1 MLGSSKVRGLT
12 RLTRQRTDLQQS
24 GRFVTI
30 SSVDKPFRA
39 RRRTPF
45 KFLACLSIFLLLVA
59 GCSSSETASSKT
71 SQEGE
76 AVAESAT
83 GRPNILFV
91 LTDDL
96 DYASTQK
103 MPQITSLVAQEG
115 LSFEEA
121 FVSHPM
127 CCPSRATILTGL
139 YDHNHHVLGNGPT
152 HGGFQK
158 FVSEGHE
165 ENAIAVHLKEEGGYR
180 TAFFGKYLNQYPNQ
194 DEPPIPHDPTHVPPG
209 WDEWYAKMADERG
222 ERATQRLYDYEIN
235 ENGEVVSYGSE
246 ESDFYTDV
254 LSRQATDFIRRAA
267 PEGQPFFAYIAPT
280 APHPPAT
287 PAERHKGAFADEKAP
302 RPPSFNEQD
311 VSEKPSGTR
320 SRDPLSDEDISAID
334 ELYQKRLES
343 MLAVDEMVA
352 SLIKELEAAGEL
364 ENTYIFFTS
373 DNGFEQGEHRIP
385 QGKDRPYEESAHIP
399 LFVWGPGIAGGSE
412 LEQLVLNTD
421 FAPTFADLA
430 KVEFAADGRSLAP
443 LLLRSE
449 DGEPSSPWRSSV
461 LLEKLPVEDN
471 GDNAEETNSKG
482 KGKAKG
488 KGKGK
493 AKSETKEPTF
503 KAIRTETHKYIEY
516 DNGDVELYDLQ
527 NDPYELESLHKS
539 ADPALVEDL
548 KARLEAL
555 KSCSGEGCREAEDAP

>member
-1 MLGSSKVRGLT
+1 MVTSSSRAF
-12 RLTRQRTDLQQS
+12 S
-24 GRFVTI
+24 
-30 SSVDKPFRA
+30 A
-39 RRRTPF
+39 RRRTL
-45 KFLACLSIFLLLVA
+45 LAIVVGSIAVFLLL
-59 GCSSSETASSKT
+59 GTSCSGSEVSASDTPK
-71 SQEGE
+71 EE
-76 AVAESAT
+76 EAESAT
-83 GRPNILFV
+83 DRPNILFV

-96 DYASTQK
+96 DYASAQK

-115 LSFEEA
+115 LSFKEA

-165 ENAIAVHLKEEGGYR
+165 ENTIAVHLKEEGGYR

-194 DEPPIPHDPTHVPPG
+194 DEPPIPHDPNHVPPG
-209 WDEWYAKMADERG
+209 WDEWYAKMADEEG
-222 ERATQRLYDYEIN
+222 ERSTQRLYDYEIN

-246 ESDFYTDV
+246 EEDFYTDV
-254 LSRQATDFIRRAA
+254 LSRQATDFVRRAT
-267 PEGQPFFAYIAPT
+267 PEEQPFFAYVAPT
-280 APHPPAT
+280 APHGPAT
-287 PAERHKGAFADEKAP
+287 PAERDKGAFAEEEAP
-302 RPPSFNEQD
+302 RPPSFNEED
-311 VSEKPSGTR
+311 VSEKPSGIR
-320 SRDPLSDEDISAID
+320 NRDLLSEGEVSAID
-334 ELYQKRLES
+334 ERYQDRLES

-385 QGKDRPYEESAHIP
+385 EGKDRPYEESAHIP
-399 LFVWGPGIAGGSE
+399 LLVRGPGIAGGSE
-412 LEQLVLNTD
+412 VEQLVLNTD

-430 KVEFAADGRSLAP
+430 KVEFVADGRSLAP
-443 LLLRSE
+443 LLLGGE
-449 DGEPSSPWRSSV
+449 DGEQSSSQSSSSWRSSV

-471 GDNAEETNSKG
+471 GDNAEETNSKR

-503 KAIRTETHKYIEY
+503 EAIRTESHKYIEY

-527 NDPYELESLHKS
+527 NDPYELESLYES

-555 KSCSGEGCREAEDAP
+555 KSCSGEGCREAEDAS

>member
-1 MLGSSKVRGLT
+1 M
-12 RLTRQRTDLQQS
+12 
-24 GRFVTI
+24 
-30 SSVDKPFRA
+30 
-39 RRRTPF
+39 
-45 KFLACLSIFLLLVA
+45 
-59 GCSSSETASSKT
+59 
-71 SQEGE
+71 
-76 AVAESAT
+76 AESAT

-121 FVSHPM
+121 FVSHPV

-139 YDHNHHVLGNGPT
+139 YDHNHHVLGNGPPR
-152 HGGFQK
+152 GGFQK

-165 ENAIAVHLKEEGGYR
+165 ENTIAVHLQEEGGYR

-194 DEPPIPHDPTHVPPG
+194 DEPTHVPPG
-209 WDEWYAKMADERG
+209 WDEWYAKMAVLEEDGDRDD
-222 ERATQRLYDYEIN
+222 QRLYDYEIN

-246 ESDFYTDV
+246 EEDFYTDV

-267 PEGQPFFAYIAPT
+267 PEEQPFFAYIAPT

-287 PAERHKGAFADEKAP
+287 PAQRHKGAFADEEAP
-302 RPPSFNEQD
+302 RPPSFNEED
-311 VSEKPSGTR
+311 VSDKPSGIR
-320 SRDPLSDEDISAID
+320 SRDPLSEEDLSEID
-334 ELYQKRLES
+334 ERYQNRLES

-352 SLIKELEAAGEL
+352 SLIRELEAAGEL
-364 ENTYIFFTS
+364 ENTYIFFSS

-385 QGKDRPYEESAHIP
+385 GGKDRPYEESAHVP
-399 LFVWGPGIAGGSE
+399 LFVRGPGIAAGSKV
-412 LEQLVLNTD
+412 EQLVLNTD

-430 KVEFAADGRSLAP
+430 KVEFVADGRSLVP
-443 LLLRSE
+443 LLLRGE
-449 DGEPSSPWRSSV
+449 DGEASSSSWRSSI
-461 LLEKLPVEDN
+461 LLEKLRVEDN
-471 GDNAEETNSKG
+471 EDNAEET

-488 KGKGK
+488 KAKGDP
-493 AKSETKEPTF
+493 EGPYWE
-503 KAIRTETHKYIEY
+503 AIRTDTHKYVEY

-527 NDPYELESLHKS
+527 NDPYELESIHQS

-555 KSCSGEGCREAEDAP
+555 KSCSGEGCREAENAP

>member
-1 MLGSSKVRGLT
+1 MRWLLGSSKVRRLT
-12 RLTRQRTDLQQS
+12 CLTRQSVDRQQNW
-24 GRFVTI
+24 RFVTI

-45 KFLACLSIFLLLVA
+45 GFLASLSIFLLLLA

-76 AVAESAT
+76 EGAESGAS
-83 GRPNILFV
+83 RPNIIFV

-96 DYASTQK
+96 DYASAQK

-121 FVSHPM
+121 FVSHPV

-139 YDHNHHVLGNGPT
+139 YDHNHHVLGNGPPR
-152 HGGFQK
+152 GGFQK

-165 ENAIAVHLKEEGGYR
+165 ENTIAVRLKEEGGYR

-194 DEPPIPHDPTHVPPG
+194 DEPTHVPPG
-209 WDEWYAKMADERG
+209 WDEWYAKMAVLEEDGDRND
-222 ERATQRLYDYEIN
+222 QRLYDYEIN
-235 ENGEVVSYGSE
+235 ENGEVVSYASE

-254 LSRQATDFIRRAA
+254 LSEQVTDFIRRAA
-267 PEGQPFFAYIAPT
+267 PEEQPFFAYVAPT

-287 PAERHKGAFADEKAP
+287 PAQRHKGAFADEEAP
-302 RPPSFNEQD
+302 RPPSFNEED
-311 VSEKPSGTR
+311 VSVKPSGTR
-320 SRDPLSDEDISAID
+320 SRDPLSDEDLSEID

-385 QGKDRPYEESAHIP
+385 QGKERPYEESIRIP
-399 LFVWGPGIAGGSE
+399 LFVRGPGIAAGSE
-412 LEQLVLNTD
+412 VEQLVLNTD
-421 FAPTFADLA
+421 FAPTFADLV

-443 LLLRSE
+443 LLLGGE
-449 DGEPSSPWRSSV
+449 DGEQSSSQSSSSWRSSV
-461 LLEKLPVEDN
+461 LLEQLSVEDN
-471 GDNAEETNSKG
+471 GDNEEETTS
-482 KGKAKG
+482 KG

-503 KAIRTETHKYIEY
+503 EAIRTETHKYVEY

-527 NDPYELESLHKS
+527 NDPYELEALHES

-555 KSCSGEGCREAEDAP
+555 KSCSGEGCREAEDAS